1 MGTIEI
7 KRQGNS
13 IVIGDSPQLIVDL
26 KTQKNY
32 IRVEGMEIPYRRKIE
47 FSDDLLAGKR
57 KQVMDT
63 AVRYYYRQ
71 ACEVAEGMKVAKAYR
86 EKMNTTVREV
96 K

>member
-71 ACEVAEGMKVAKAYR
+71 ACEVAEGIKAARAYR
-86 EKMNTTVREV
+86 EKINTTVREI

>member
-13 IVIGDSPQLIVDL
+13 IVIGDSPQLVVDL

-71 ACEVAEGMKVAKAYR
+71 ACEVAEGIKAARAYR
-86 EKMNTTVREV
+86 EKINTTVREI